1 VAESFLTF
9 NSVKER
15 YKRIYFNYVCASYM
29 DLMNKPAENTV
40 IHLVSFNIPY
50 PPDYGG
56 VMDVFYKITAL
67 KQVGAG
73 IILHCFTYGRSR
85 SRTLEKE
92 CLRVYYYR
100 RDLNLF
106 HMLRKDPFI
115 VISRR
120 SDLLLQH
127 LLSDTNPILFEG
139 LHTTSLLGH
148 PALDGR
154 LKMVRTHNI
163 EHLYYRNLAANEK
176 NPFRR
181 LFYTTEAK
189 KLERYEGIL
198 ARASL
203 LLTISPG
210 DTEYF
215 HSKYNNAIFV
225 GPFHPVNECSASDGK
240 GNYVLLHGDFST
252 AENNAAAHYILSE
265 IAPRWKH
272 RTILAGK
279 RPSDELLRIASRMRH
294 VKVVANP
301 SQSQMD
307 ELISNAQV
315 CLLNASQPTGMKL
328 KLINALCSGRH
339 IVASEPVVAGTSLE
353 NLCNVA
359 HSTDEW
365 INLTDNLMQQDF
377 TPLMRSERDLAL
389 RRVADNTANA
399 ERIVKSVHNYGG
411 PLWP

>member
-1 VAESFLTF
+1 
-9 NSVKER
+9 
-15 YKRIYFNYVCASYM
+15 
-29 DLMNKPAENTV
+29 MNQPSENTV

-67 KQVGAG
+67 KQMGAG

-85 SRTLEKE
+85 SRTLERE

-106 HMLRKDPFI
+106 HIFRKDPFI

-120 SDLLLQH
+120 SNLLLQH

-139 LHTTSLLGH
+139 LHTTYLLDH
-148 PALDGR
+148 PALEGR

-163 EHLYYRNLAANEK
+163 EHLYYRNLATNEK
-176 NPFRR
+176 NPFRK
-181 LFYTTEAK
+181 LFFRNEAR
-189 KLERYEGIL
+189 KLERYEPVL

-210 DTEYF
+210 DTDYF
-215 HSKYNNAIFV
+215 RSKYNNALFV
-225 GPFHPVNECSASDGK
+225 GPFHPVDKCNTFDGK
-240 GNYVLLHGDFST
+240 GDYVLLHGDFST
-252 AENNAAAHYILSE
+252 AENNAAARYILNE
-265 IAPRWKH
+265 IAPNWKY
-272 RTILAGK
+272 RTIVAGK
-279 RPSDELLRIASRMRH
+279 KPSDELIRIASQMDH

-301 SQSQMD
+301 SQSQMN

-339 IVASEPVVAGTSLE
+339 IVTSEPVVAGTTLESL
-353 NLCNVA
+353 CSIA
-359 HSTDEW
+359 HNAYEW
-365 INLTDNLMQQDF
+365 ISLTDNLMRREF
-377 TPLMRSERDLAL
+377 TPEMRQERDVAL
-389 RRVADNTANA
+389 LRIADNMTNA
-399 ERIVKSVHNYGG
+399 ERIVNSVKNYDG
-411 PLWP
+411 PLWH